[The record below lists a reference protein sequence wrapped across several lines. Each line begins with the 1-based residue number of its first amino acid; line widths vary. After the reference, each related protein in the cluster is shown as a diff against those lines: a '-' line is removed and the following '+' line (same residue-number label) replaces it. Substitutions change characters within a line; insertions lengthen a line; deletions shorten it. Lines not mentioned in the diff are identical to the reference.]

1 MSNWDEHQRK
11 MQGRMGL
18 MRSMLSV
25 SPYLTALCVGWAT
38 FQATHNIVLTIM
50 AALILAAMG
59 RVPIVPVIVLAIG
72 QLVLIR
78 WVTWP
83 VYVLGGWGVL
93 MMVYGYFIRKANLDF
108 LDNYVNDGR
117 FEHRPIDSDAEV
129 VLEQQFEPEQPS
141 EPDLWEDENDSPQE
155 GESSVDARQELRI
168 SYTPSVPLKEKPE
181 RNWEKILLYV
191 VLSFVALLVVAVFM
205 LMNLNQGNQQRQ
217 PYPSSYA
224 PAQTAEYQQ
233 PASSP
238 SIQTAQENKASSEQA
253 ATVPA
258 DRQDEPLYEE
268 AFAANLRKQDAQKI
282 FAYLQNHKYLE
293 ATWTAASGE
302 TRGAMAGTREEI
314 SDGFAVLTKIETL
327 TEDGRPG
334 DSYDVWMV
342 DENSDG
348 VLDAIMYINSRNPEE
363 KHAYHHPTDEAS
375 MLNWKLSLREL
386 AKAAR

>member
-59 RVPIVPVIVLAIG
+59 RVPIVPFIVLAIG

-83 VYVLGGWGVL
+83 VYVLGGWGLL
-93 MMVYGYFIRKANLDF
+93 MMVCGYFIRKANLDF
-108 LDNYVNDGR
+108 LDNYVDDGR

-181 RNWEKILLYV
+181 RDWEKILLYGA
-191 VLSFVALLVVAVFM
+191 LSFVALLVAAVFM

-224 PAQTAEYQQ
+224 PAQTAEYHQ

-238 SIQTAQENKASSEQA
+238 NIQTAQENKASSEQA
-253 ATVPA
+253 EQFMNKLQHEIEAEHRRTQRAFMKAEEELTRVWRSLPTSSRQLLQFEQERWEQEVIRECGITQVSRDEMDRLRDETVAMKCGVGFVSNRIKELQAERRAALRRQQQTQYVPA
-258 DRQDEPLYEE
+258 IPDAPQEE
-268 AFAANLRKQDAQKI
+268 D
-282 FAYLQNHKYLE
+282 
-293 ATWTAASGE
+293 
-302 TRGAMAGTREEI
+302 
-314 SDGFAVLTKIETL
+314 SDSE
-327 TEDGRPG
+327 
-334 DSYDVWMV
+334 
-342 DENSDG
+342 
-348 VLDAIMYINSRNPEE
+348 
-363 KHAYHHPTDEAS
+363 
-375 MLNWKLSLREL
+375 
-386 AKAAR
+386 